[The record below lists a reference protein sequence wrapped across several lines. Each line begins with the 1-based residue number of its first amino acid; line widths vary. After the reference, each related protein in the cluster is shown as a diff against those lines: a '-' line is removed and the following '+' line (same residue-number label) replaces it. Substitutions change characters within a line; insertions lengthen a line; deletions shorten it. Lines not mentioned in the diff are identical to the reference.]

1 MSDGAAHDPD
11 QDASASQEADGQLV
25 VCRAIEDR
33 HVDGQTEGRGGDQ
46 TRDPVS
52 QMPQPLA
59 HARSIPASRRPRA
72 LCPSAAYQYRRLC
85 ARSRGQR

>member
-11 QDASASQEADGQLV
+11 QDASARQKADGQPV

-33 HVDGQTEGRGGDQ
+33 YVDGQTEGRGGDQ
-46 TRDPVS
+46 TRDPVT

-59 HARSIPASRRPRA
+59 HAVSIPV
-72 LCPSAAYQYRRLC
+72 
-85 ARSRGQR
+85 

>member
-11 QDASASQEADGQLV
+11 QDASARQKADGQPV

-33 HVDGQTEGRGGDQ
+33 YVDGQTEGRGGDQ
-46 TRDPVS
+46 TRDPVT

-59 HARSIPASRRPRA
+59 HAVSIPVSRRPRA

>member
-33 HVDGQTEGRGGDQ
+33 HVDGYTERHSSDQ
-46 TRDPVS
+46 IRDPVN
-52 QMPQPLA
+52 QIPQSLA
-59 HARSIPASRRPRA
+59 HAESI
-72 LCPSAAYQYRRLC
+72 LV
-85 ARSRGQR
+85 